1 MDDSNINIKRE
12 GFTKSLS
19 KALTNRAAPA
29 MSPFATTSPSSTV
42 TSDAFPTFG
51 SGSKRQKKRAVEISP
66 RLANREAKRTKINTN
81 TNTGT
86 IPAHLLA
93 NLKVLVEQLESTTTT
108 TTTADADA
116 ADAESPILT
125 TDNDLLGGITEQ
137 NAPNHHQPWVDTA
150 LKIIK
155 QGEKVYE
162 KNISA
167 FQDITEK
174 LLALGEQVEN
184 IRTNLDAV
192 SRKVNRFHIA
202 CLDLQV
208 DVGNIPSQEV
218 WDITRLSLE
227 ALLEANAGDVDGCAI
242 VKKEL
247 EKKDLDMDDF

>member
-1 MDDSNINIKRE
+1 MDESKINIKRE

-29 MSPFATTSPSSTV
+29 MSPFTTTSPSSTV
-42 TSDAFPTFG
+42 TSDAFPTFN
-51 SGSKRQKKRAVEISP
+51 SKRQKKRAVEISP
-66 RLANREAKRTKINTN
+66 RLATREAKRINTS
-81 TNTGT
+81 TNTT
-86 IPAHLLA
+86 TSVPTNLLA
-93 NLKVLVEQLESTTTT
+93 NLKVLVEQLKANNTTI
-108 TTTADADA
+108 TTADANA

-125 TDNDLLGGITEQ
+125 TANDLLGNSTEQ
-137 NAPNHHQPWVDTA
+137 NAPDRHQPWVDTA

-184 IRTNLDAV
+184 IRTDLDAV

-218 WDITRLSLE
+218 WDITRLSLG
-227 ALLEANAGDVDGCAI
+227 ALLEANAGDVDGCAV

-247 EKKDLDMDDF
+247 EKKDLDVDDF

>member
-1 MDDSNINIKRE
+1 MDDTNINIKRE

-19 KALTNRAAPA
+19 KALTNRTAPA
-29 MSPFATTSPSSTV
+29 MSPFTTTYPSSTV
-42 TSDAFPTFG
+42 TSDAFPAFN
-51 SGSKRQKKRAVEISP
+51 SKRQKKRPVEISP
-66 RLANREAKRTKINTN
+66 RLATREAKRTKINTN
-81 TNTGT
+81 TNTT
-86 IPAHLLA
+86 TSVPTNVLA
-93 NLKVLVEQLESTTTT
+93 NLKVLVEQLESNTTT

-116 ADAESPILT
+116 ADAESPLLA
-125 TDNDLLGGITEQ
+125 TDNDLLGNSTEQ

-174 LLALGEQVEN
+174 LSALGEQVEN
-184 IRTNLDAV
+184 IRADLDAV

-227 ALLEANAGDVDGCAI
+227 ALLEANAGDVDGCAV

-247 EKKDLDMDDF
+247 EKKDLDVDDF